1 MPVSPFGWQFFQSPS
16 ERVRTKVS
24 GVLLGKKTLPGATTG
39 EHEDGLTKEAAKLP
53 FLDVF
58 RDWAEGKILIFL
70 SIYCL
75 PKSA

>member
-1 MPVSPFGWQFFQSPS
+1 M
-16 ERVRTKVS
+16 
-24 GVLLGKKTLPGATTG
+24 G
-39 EHEDGLTKEAAKLP
+39 EHEDGLIKEAAKLP

-70 SIYCL
+70 SIYYL